1 MGDLLAVSIVLE
13 SVSTSLPV
21 KCRPYVFRNDP
32 SLSWFVGVVVGLLR
46 LIVDVLVVVAVVVV
60 VGQKR
65 IVGSLRST
73 LLLLLIP
80 EVSWLIGCC
89 SESSSTSISIG
100 SMGVPILTCL
110 FK

>member
-13 SVSTSLPV
+13 SVSTFLPV
-21 KCRPYVFRNDP
+21 KCRPYAFRNDP
-32 SLSWFVGVVVGLLR
+32 SLSWFVEVVGGLLR
-46 LIVDVLVVVAVVVV
+46 LIVDV

-80 EVSWLIGCC
+80 EVSWLIVCC
-89 SESSSTSISIG
+89 SEASSTSISIG